1 MIEADGSSVKMNV
14 HDCLYAKRMGCRFKY
29 KDFQKLH
36 AANNGRIQAVVTAYC
51 RYFMGN
57 KK

>member
-14 HDCLYAKRMGCRFKY
+14 HDWLYAKKIGAKFSY
-29 KDFQKLH
+29 SDFQRLH

-51 RYFMGN
+51 RYFM
-57 KK
+57 KVK